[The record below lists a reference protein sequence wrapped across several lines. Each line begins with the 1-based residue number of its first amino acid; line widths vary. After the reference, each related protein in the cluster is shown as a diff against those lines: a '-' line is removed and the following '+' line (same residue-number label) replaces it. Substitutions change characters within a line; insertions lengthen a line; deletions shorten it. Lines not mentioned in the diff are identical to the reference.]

1 MDWIK
6 SLFGAKTQP
15 SGRTVAT
22 ASAPETQ
29 KVYSLI
35 AQYIDSQGGLDEV
48 VRRFEQSGF
57 ISKVRSW
64 VSTGQN
70 APINSV
76 EVLQLL
82 GLRTVSGMAGE
93 AGISVDKL
101 RDLLAD
107 LLPKAIDKATPSG
120 KL

>member
-6 SLFGAKTQP
+6 SLFGGKTQT
-15 SGRTVAT
+15 G
-22 ASAPETQ
+22 ASRSSAGGPEAQ
-29 KVYSLI
+29 KVYDLI
-35 AQYIDSQGGLDEV
+35 AQYIDAQGGVQEAV
-48 VRRFEQSGF
+48 KRFEQSGF
-57 ISKVRSW
+57 VSKVRSW

-76 EVLQLL
+76 EVLQLF
-82 GLRTVSGMAGE
+82 GQRTLAAMA
-93 AGISVDKL
+93 AQSGISIDRL

-107 LLPKAIDKATPSG
+107 LLPGVIDKATPSG

>member
-6 SLFGAKTQP
+6 SLFGGKTRSP
-15 SGRTVAT
+15 APGAST
-22 ASAPETQ
+22 AGPDAQ
-29 KVYSLI
+29 KVYKLI
-35 AQYIDSQGGLDEV
+35 AEYIDSQGGLQEV

-57 ISKVRSW
+57 IGKVRSW
-64 VSTGQN
+64 VSTGPN

-76 EVLQLL
+76 EILQLL
-82 GLRTVSGMAGE
+82 GPRTLSAMAAQSGVSVE
-93 AGISVDKL
+93 RL

-107 LLPKAIDKATPSG
+107 LLPGVIDKATPSG